1 MSKQNCKILGIGSP
15 IIDVSCCLS
24 DEQLAHIIGE
34 KSTAERCSFAEL
46 DKLAK
51 NLIAENLSLQKFSGG
66 SAGNAMKVLAKLI
79 KFFGDEQDLTASF
92 GGIAGN
98 DTDGGFFQKEYEKSG
113 VDLKYFIQAPDLRTD
128 CCMAFVTPDG
138 ERTFRTAVDA
148 SLKMNSEWLKTIN
161 FNQFEFVLVE
171 GYQLYNEDFFQE
183 LIEKAIAAK
192 TKIAIDLSAVEV
204 VNLFQDKLQ
213 KLFNAG
219 KFDIV
224 FANASECEAFTG
236 EADPRKGCLK
246 LAEKCRIAAVKIG
259 AEGSLIGNNQNLF
272 HCPSEKV
279 KIADTTGA
287 GESWAGAFLYK
298 LMNGN
303 SLCECAEFANKI
315 AGITVQNFG
324 AECSFEDKI

>member
-1 MSKQNCKILGIGSP
+1 M
-15 IIDVSCCLS
+15 
-24 DEQLAHIIGE
+24 
-34 KSTAERCSFAEL
+34 
-46 DKLAK
+46 
-51 NLIAENLSLQKFSGG
+51 
-66 SAGNAMKVLAKLI
+66 
-79 KFFGDEQDLTASF
+79 
-92 GGIAGN
+92 
-98 DTDGGFFQKEYEKSG
+98 
-113 VDLKYFIQAPDLRTD
+113 
-128 CCMAFVTPDG
+128 
-138 ERTFRTAVDA
+138 
-148 SLKMNSEWLKTIN
+148 
-161 FNQFEFVLVE
+161 
-171 GYQLYNEDFFQE
+171 
-183 LIEKAIAAK
+183 
-192 TKIAIDLSAVEV
+192 

-246 LAEKCRIAAVKIG
+246 LAETCRIAAVKIG

-279 KIADTTGA
+279 KVADTTGA
-287 GESWAGAFLYK
+287 GDNWAGAFLYR
-298 LMNGN
+298 LMKGN